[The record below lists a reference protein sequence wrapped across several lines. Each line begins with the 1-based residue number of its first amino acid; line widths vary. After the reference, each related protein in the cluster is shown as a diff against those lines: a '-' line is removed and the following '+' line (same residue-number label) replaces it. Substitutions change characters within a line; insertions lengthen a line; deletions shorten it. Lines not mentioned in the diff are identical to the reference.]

1 MGDHKEFLKR
11 ITKTL
16 YYGEL
21 PTLPSLSLPVTGMI
35 SPTITEIKRKTL
47 LYASFIIHHSFIRI
61 IDTRM
66 KAYLQ

>member
-35 SPTITEIKRKTL
+35 NPTITEIKRKNSSL
-47 LYASFIIHHSFIRI
+47 CFLHHSFIRI
-61 IDTRM
+61 LDTRM